1 MVSKWVPK
9 HSILARKF
17 SESLI
22 SGNCSNGIMNR
33 LTISAV
39 FFSGIAFAIVI
50 SLLSDYF
57 RTLSCEDRYES
68 VDRKQYK
75 AFSPLPDESQL
86 KVVDEGTLGLVLLNY
101 NLAEDEKDD
110 PDSHAL
116 VAEAVASMNAAR
128 ELRLT
133 GRHDKALK
141 LFEHSLALAPRHPDI
156 LTHYGEFLEEA
167 KGDILRADQLY
178 RRALCVSP
186 SHPLALAR
194 SRAAA
199 PAVNKLDRLSL
210 RHLDSLRDALARAAS
225 PGDPPGLR
233 RAKREAYFMHIHQS
247 AALEGNTMTLAETRS
262 VVETRQAVAGRS
274 VAEHAEIVGLDAALK
289 YVNTTLAH
297 SVGNVNLTLILEIH
311 RRVLGFVDPLEAG
324 RFRRTQVFV
333 GSHVPPPP
341 KDLPALMDAF
351 VQWLN
356 SDAALHL
363 HPVRHAALAHYKL
376 VALHPFT
383 DGNGRTSRLLMN
395 MILMQAGYPPVI
407 ILKRDR
413 LKYYETLQ
421 WANEGDVRPFVRF
434 IAECT
439 KQTLD
444 SYLWS
449 TEEEA
454 GGAHSRRS
462 PVGGIPALDS
472 SGTNEGKVLDD
483 GADEEGDQKRK
494 WWVGRGGLNTIIID
508 DEQGDL
514 GWYDDGDGE
523 GEDGEEERGG
533 GGGKVDQEEGERSG
547 ASNLAPKSSNLRKEY
562 VLGLGGNRTGEPPA
576 VIKGG

>member
-1 MVSKWVPK
+1 MLSECI
-9 HSILARKF
+9 SRRLLFSRKLLDHLTRAPYF
-17 SESLI
+17 
-22 SGNCSNGIMNR
+22 GRNMNR
-33 LTISAV
+33 LAISAV
-39 FFSGIAFAIVI
+39 FISGIAFAVVV

-68 VDRKQYK
+68 VDRKQFK

-86 KVVDEGTLGLVLLNY
+86 NVVDEGTLGLVLLNY
-101 NLAEDEKDD
+101 HLAENKKEK
-110 PDSHAL
+110 PESQAL

-178 RRALCVSP
+178 RRALCISP

-262 VVETRQAVAGRS
+262 VVETRQAVPGRS

-333 GSHVPPPP
+333 GSHIPPPP
-341 KDLPALMDAF
+341 KDLPALMETF
-351 VQWLN
+351 VAWLN
-356 SDAALHL
+356 SDAAMHM

-376 VALHPFT
+376 VALHPFA

-407 ILKRDR
+407 IHKRDR
-413 LKYYETLQ
+413 HRYYETLQ

-434 IAECT
+434 IADCT

-444 SYLWS
+444 SYLWA

-454 GGAHSRRS
+454 RGVQSGRSGVGEVPALSGGA
-462 PVGGIPALDS
+462 
-472 SGTNEGKVLDD
+472 NEGKVLDD
-483 GADEEGDQKRK
+483 GGAEEEGQRRN
-494 WWVGRGGLNTIIID
+494 WWVERGENTIIIGDKPGDFGWDD
-508 DEQGDL
+508 DE
-514 GWYDDGDGE
+514 DDGDAG
-523 GEDGEEERGG
+523 GRDSDGG
-533 GGGKVDQEEGERSG
+533 GDLMGGG
-547 ASNLAPKSSNLRKEY
+547 ASNLVHKSSNLRKEY
-562 VLGLGGNRTGEPPA
+562 VSGMGVSNKVDA